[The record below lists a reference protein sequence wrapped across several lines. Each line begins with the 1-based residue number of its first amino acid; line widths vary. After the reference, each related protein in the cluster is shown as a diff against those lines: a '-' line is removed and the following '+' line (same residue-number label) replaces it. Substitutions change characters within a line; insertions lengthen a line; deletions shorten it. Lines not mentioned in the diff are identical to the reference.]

1 MLQRYND
8 EKTMLI
14 KVEIDLGE
22 MDTAILCLEDSLENE
37 EKKAGQY
44 QRVELLKTMKK
55 VRRAAIEEATQTFNR
70 LLERA

>member
-1 MLQRYND
+1 MQQRYND

-22 MDTAILCLEDSLENE
+22 MDTAILCLQDSLESE

-44 QRVELLKTMKK
+44 QRVELLKTMQK

>member
-1 MLQRYND
+1 MQQRYND

-22 MDTAILCLEDSLENE
+22 MDTAILCLQESLESE

-44 QRVELLKTMKK
+44 QRVELLKTMQK

>member
-1 MLQRYND
+1 
-8 EKTMLI
+8 MLI

-22 MDTAILCLEDSLENE
+22 MDTAILCLQDSLESE

-44 QRVELLKTMKK
+44 QRVELLKTMQK